1 MLGRRDFSYSLIY
14 AVHEGRLERVRE
26 LIGSYG
32 LSYSQAWAEG
42 YRLLLVAVQN
52 KYTEVAK
59 LLLTNGSKVNSE
71 VSLPANTPLH
81 FAVKN
86 VDIEIVK
93 MLLDRGADVDAINP
107 SSVTP
112 LHIAVGSKK
121 VEIVELL
128 LNHGACVNARDCNSS
143 TPLLLA
149 AKDGS
154 EEIVKLLLKHGADVN
169 SAYTCTSIEGYTPL
183 CLAVRGGCEKV
194 VKLLLECGAN
204 VHAQDKGGKIV
215 LHFAVEKGDEKL
227 VKLLLKCGANIHAQ
241 DKGGKS
247 VLHFAVEEGDEEFVK
262 LLLECGANINAQDN
276 GGKTVLHF
284 AVEKGDEKFVKL
296 LLESGANVDAED
308 KDGETALHSAVEKGD
323 SLIIEHILKH
333 CPDVNNRS
341 NRSAL
346 NVAVHGS
353 AIRYSK
359 IVKNLL
365 QYGFRVNPEGVTNY
379 ELLHAAIKK
388 GYLKIVDELVQYG
401 IDVNMLFKSTYRI
414 GYMPL
419 HVATKWKQQKIA
431 KLLISYGA
439 DVNAQDGTGKNPI
452 FYAIQN
458 GDLKITRLLL
468 TNKANIKVNPELLN
482 IAVLKGHREIVEVL
496 LQHGADVNTSDE
508 YGTTALHC
516 TALCENRVFSILFH
530 SKVPHIYVKGEIAKL
545 LLSWGANVNA
555 QTKDGMTTLHVA
567 AKIGYVKVVE
577 ALLEYNADVN
587 CRVNTNTLPPSTAAQ
602 KAHLELVDS
611 LSIFGAGTDSK
622 DEYGTTPL
630 HLAAR
635 KGSLKVV
642 EVLLKFGACIDS
654 KDECGRTALNIACN
668 GGHKQIVIALLEHGS
683 DINIGSGNFEMPID
697 FALSFVDPCDYDYDH
712 GHGIDEDVKCHIVK
726 MKAANLFV
734 SKKNLLS
741 FSNNDKISHFQTECV
756 DEIAS
761 IKSEKVGNANVSFY
775 DILTKG
781 VSQLAMYAG
790 NESIVQV
797 LRSDDYKV
805 KFPIYASMI
814 HSNFRKGERRKELL
828 EQGHKIFHSLFNNFL
843 RLPHECTEKIF
854 AYLSDEDLRILIDAC
869 KPVRCQQS

>member
-1 MLGRRDFSYSLIY
+1 MLGDQDISYSLIC
-14 AVHEGRLERVRE
+14 AVCEGRLERVRE
-26 LIGSYG
+26 LISSYG

-42 YRLLLVAVQN
+42 YVLLCDAVDN
-52 KYTEVAK
+52 KHTEVAK
-59 LLLTNGSKVNSE
+59 LLLTNGSKVNSK
-71 VSLPANTPLH
+71 NKKRTDTPLH
-81 FAVKN
+81 FAVRN
-86 VDIEIVK
+86 GDIEIVK
-93 MLLDRGADVDAINP
+93 MLLDRGADVDAINLYN
-107 SSVTP
+107 VTP
-112 LHIAVGSKK
+112 LHIAVESKK

-169 SAYTCTSIEGYTPL
+169 SPYTCTSIEGYTPL

-241 DKGGKS
+241 DK
-247 VLHFAVEEGDEEFVK
+247 
-262 LLLECGANINAQDN
+262 

-516 TALCENRVFSILFH
+516 TALCENRVFSSIFH

-712 GHGIDEDVKCHIVK
+712 GHVIDEDVKCHIVK

-814 HSNFRKGERRKELL
+814 HSNFRKGERRKALL

-869 KPVRCQQS
+869 KPVRVSSPNN